1 MIKKEEPKLK
11 NYNKSNVT
19 YNIKH
24 SFIVIVKSLII
35 FLSNQSIRFCTNFLN
50 I

>member
-24 SFIVIVKSLII
+24 SFYKFYRDS
-35 FLSNQSIRFCTNFLN
+35 
-50 I
+50 